1 MLVWHWWEC
10 NKTHCPHRYPR
21 INKETLL
28 PIAKDVSYSGENTEC
43 WYPPGHGDI
52 YASFYNSG
60 LLDNLIA
67 EGKEYIFVSNID
79 NLGATVDLYILN
91 HLMNPPNG
99 KRCEFVMEVTD
110 KTRAD
115 VKVKG
120 DGWESECVGG
130 HLQPPL
136 NPWIQT
142 YIQSPRSYFRHH
154 LTHQL
159 GCNLRC
165 TKSASLGSYHWW
177 NRFDLCSGQQ
187 QTRTVRAGLEAR
199 VICAGCRS
207 QPLHLLQTVTYT
219 GAEAWRWKFEN
230 STEGWDAAS
239 VSHRELPKPL
249 PNSALHSSVWHSC
262 PSAPA
267 LAPGFV
273 QSPRVTFF
281 RGLWY
286 VSSTCSLQ

>member
-1 MLVWHWWEC
+1 MLVWHWREL
-10 NKTHCPHRYPR
+10 NKTHWLPRYPR

-99 KRCEFVMEVTD
+99 KRCEFVMEVTN

-120 DGWESECVGG
+120 GG
-130 HLQPPL
+130 
-136 NPWIQT
+136 
-142 YIQSPRSYFRHH
+142 
-154 LTHQL
+154 
-159 GCNLRC
+159 C
-165 TKSASLGSYHWW
+165 
-177 NRFDLCSGQQ
+177 
-187 QTRTVRAGLEAR
+187 AGLSERLAR
-199 VICAGCRS
+199 
-207 QPLHLLQTVTYT
+207 
-219 GAEAWRWKFEN
+219 WWK
-230 STEGWDAAS
+230 
-239 VSHRELPKPL
+239 
-249 PNSALHSSVWHSC
+249 
-262 PSAPA
+262 
-267 LAPGFV
+267 
-273 QSPRVTFF
+273 
-281 RGLWY
+281 
-286 VSSTCSLQ
+286 